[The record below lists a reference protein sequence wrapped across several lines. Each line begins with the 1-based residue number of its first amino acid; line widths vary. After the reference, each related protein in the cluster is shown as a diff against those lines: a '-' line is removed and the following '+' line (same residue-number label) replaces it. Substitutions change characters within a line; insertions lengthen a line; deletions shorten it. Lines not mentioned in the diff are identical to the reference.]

1 MLRVEHGKG
10 HGSASWRTFEGIS
23 CARHRRASARSRQWS
38 GEQRKKRKSG
48 GQRGRREKKRRN
60 NCCVAAPL
68 PRGCNRMQIKQ
79 ERTEWKCEG
88 WRGREGH
95 QSVRRRKRDSEEK
108 ERERE
113 RDRVVWRNS
122 RPPFGLEHR
131 EKLALLLKKLG
142 ACYLAGISS
151 INCAASLSRG
161 LFLRV
166 QPQWPRRLPTVNLT
180 GILPRCKPINNFA
193 LL

>member
-1 MLRVEHGKG
+1 MLRRGTPPSRLQSDANQTRTHGMEVWRVE
-10 HGSASWRTFEGIS
+10 REGGTS
-23 CARHRRASARSRQWS
+23 KCPAAEARR
-38 GEQRKKRKSG
+38 GEEKKRK
-48 GQRGRREKKRRN
+48 
-60 NCCVAAPL
+60 
-68 PRGCNRMQIKQ
+68 
-79 ERTEWKCEG
+79 
-88 WRGREGH
+88 
-95 QSVRRRKRDSEEK
+95 
-108 ERERE
+108 RE

-193 LL
+193 LLWYCRAIVTCSPETSSGNCYEGNGVTNILGE

>member
-1 MLRVEHGKG
+1 MADIRRHFLCAPSTSFRALETMVRRTKEKTKNVGGGEKREEITAASRHPSLAVAIGCKSNKNARNGSVKG
-10 HGSASWRTFEGIS
+10 GEGGRDI
-23 CARHRRASARSRQWS
+23 
-38 GEQRKKRKSG
+38 KVSG
-48 GQRGRREKKRRN
+48 GGSE
-60 NCCVAAPL
+60 
-68 PRGCNRMQIKQ
+68 
-79 ERTEWKCEG
+79 T
-88 WRGREGH
+88 
-95 QSVRRRKRDSEEK
+95 RRRKK
-108 ERERE
+108 ERE